1 MKRIIRRI
9 VITVAIFVT
18 VLFIAFSG
26 SQDRRSDKQS
36 AAEDVQLQIY
46 PSVET
51 EEEVPRAVEIETIEQ
66 ARETMPP
73 LSTFRKRSNQ
83 Q

>member
-1 MKRIIRRI
+1 MEGNVKRIIRRI

-36 AAEDVQLQIY
+36 I
-46 PSVET
+46 PPVET
-51 EEEVPRAVEIETIEQ
+51 EEEIPRAVEIETIEQ